1 MLAAELVPV
10 RTKLECEE
18 RNITMKPRR
27 WQHDPTLRRDVPQ
40 YTGTLCALPGT
51 GSTRAQSSMVSLVS
65 SHLSTISSFLLSLFS
80 LDFAHSRNY
89 KQTLEKKA
97 CSVLCDIKHVK
108 TQKQKIILHK
118 LHKKVNMNNIM
129 GPQQPF
135 KADTDTRICVYTYTC
150 QSLFVGVPT
159 AILTNSL
166 LARMAPKGDVSYNF
180 SGARIIFVVSF
191 RLC

>member
-1 MLAAELVPV
+1 M
-10 RTKLECEE
+10 
-18 RNITMKPRR
+18 
-27 WQHDPTLRRDVPQ
+27 
-40 YTGTLCALPGT
+40 
-51 GSTRAQSSMVSLVS
+51 
-65 SHLSTISSFLLSLFS
+65 
-80 LDFAHSRNY
+80 
-89 KQTLEKKA
+89 
-97 CSVLCDIKHVK
+97 
-108 TQKQKIILHK
+108 

-180 SGARIIFVVSF
+180 FWR
-191 RLC
+191 